1 MSIYVCIYNIYIYI
15 SHIYIAYVYRWDTHS
30 WLPLLPASGL
40 LCQGQHTDVLGFAVE
55 PSQRERLAAWSQAYM
70 ETVAQQRV
78 RWSAFL
84 GANHNKKTL
93 QDSTRHRLKLLM
105 RLGVPPELRHRVWR
119 LTTGSFAKQRRA
131 AVRR

>member
-1 MSIYVCIYNIYIYI
+1 MTHLSTTSI
-15 SHIYIAYVYRWDTHS
+15 S
-30 WLPLLPASGL
+30 SGKFNS
-40 LCQGQHTDVLGFAVE
+40 QDTDVLGFAVE
-55 PSQRERLAAWSQAYM
+55 PTQRERLAAWSQAYM

-84 GANHNKKTL
+84 GANQNKKTL

-131 AVRR
+131 AVRRCDTSVTDA